1 MECYNPFDF
10 EHLILLMTDRI
21 GAQREDVRFRIL
33 RLLQDNPHL
42 TQRELAETLGI
53 SLGKANFCIKA
64 LLDKGFIKLHNF
76 RASRNKLAYSYLLTP
91 DGVAEKAALT
101 ARFLGRKM
109 VEYEQLKAEIESL
122 KHECDV
128 PSHV

>member
-1 MECYNPFDF
+1 MKCYNPFDF

-42 TQRELAETLGI
+42 TQRELAEALGI
-53 SLGKANFCIKA
+53 SLGKTNFCIKA

-76 RASRNKLAYSYLLTP
+76 RASRNKLAYSYMLTP
-91 DGVAEKAALT
+91 AGLAEKAALT
-101 ARFLGRKM
+101 SRFLRRKM

-122 KHECDV
+122 KQESDL

>member
-21 GAQREDVRFRIL
+21 RAQQEDVRFRIL

-42 TQRELAETLGI
+42 TQRELAETLGV

-76 RASRNKLAYSYLLTP
+76 QASRNKLAYSYLLTP
-91 DGVAEKAALT
+91 AGVAEKAALT

-109 VEYEQLKAEIESL
+109 LEYEQLKAEIESL
-122 KHECDV
+122 KQECDL

>member
-1 MECYNPFDF
+1 
-10 EHLILLMTDRI
+10 MTDRI
-21 GAQREDVRFRIL
+21 RAQQEDVRFRIL

-42 TQRELAETLGI
+42 TQRELAETLGV

-76 RASRNKLAYSYLLTP
+76 QASRNKLAYSYLLTP
-91 DGVAEKAALT
+91 AGVAEKAALT

-109 VEYEQLKAEIESL
+109 LEYEQLKAEIESL
-122 KHECDV
+122 KQECDV